1 MVHDRGMSE
10 YTVGEVRHISGV
22 SIRTLHHYDDVGLL
36 VPSGRSDAGYR
47 LYSSADLRRLRQILF
62 YRELDFGLEEIA
74 EILTDPQVDVDTHL
88 RRQHG
93 LLRER
98 LARTEALLRAIEN
111 ELEAQAMGI
120 SLTPEEQLE
129 VFGAAQVA
137 EYEAEARERWG
148 NTEAWRQSQRRAAA
162 YSKEEWVTI
171 KAEAD
176 ENLAAFARALP
187 AGEPADGAQ
196 AMALAEAH
204 RQHISRWF
212 YDCSHEM
219 HAGLAELYISDP
231 RFTAHYER
239 RAPGLATYVHDAF
252 VASARLARG

>member
-1 MVHDRGMSE
+1 MEGW
-10 YTVGEVRHISGV
+10 TVGDVARLSDV
-22 SIRTLHHYDDVGLL
+22 SVRTLRHYDEIGLL
-36 VPSGRSDAGYR
+36 RPSRTASGYR
-47 LYSSADLRRLRQILF
+47 RYDEDDLSRLRQILF

-74 EILTDPQVDVDTHL
+74 EILADPQVDVDTHL
-88 RRQHG
+88 RRQHR

-98 LARTEALLRAIEN
+98 LERTEALLKAIEN
-111 ELEAQAMGI
+111 EMEAQAMGI

-129 VFGAAQVA
+129 VFGTTRVP
-137 EYEAEARERWG
+137 EYEEEARERWG
-148 NTEAWRQSQRRAAA
+148 NTEAWQQSQRRAAA
-162 YSKEEWVTI
+162 YTKEDWVAI

-176 ENLAAFARALP
+176 ENVAAFARALQ

-196 AMALAEAH
+196 ALALAEAH

-219 HAGLAELYISDP
+219 HAGLAELYVSDP

-239 RAPGLATYVHDAF
+239 HAPGLAAYVHDAF
-252 VASARLARG
+252 VASARHARG

>member
-1 MVHDRGMSE
+1 MSR
-10 YTVGEVRHISGV
+10 YTVGEVQRISGV

-36 VPSGRSDAGYR
+36 VPSGRTDAGYR
-47 LYSSADLRRLRQILF
+47 LYSAADLRRLRQILF

-74 EILTDPQVDVDTHL
+74 EILADPEADVGTHL
-88 RRQHG
+88 RRQHR

-98 LARTEALLRAIEN
+98 LARTEALLKAIEN
-111 ELEAQAMGI
+111 EMEAQAMGI

-129 VFGAAQVA
+129 VFGTTHLP
-137 EYEAEARERWG
+137 EYEHEARERWG
-148 NTEAWRQSQRRAAA
+148 NTEAWRQSQRRSAA
-162 YSKEEWVTI
+162 YTKADWVAI

-176 ENLAAFARALP
+176 ENLAAFAQALA

-204 RQHISRWF
+204 RRHISRWF
-212 YDCSHEM
+212 YDCTHEM

-239 RAPGLATYVHDAF
+239 HAPGLAAYVHDAF
-252 VASARLARG
+252 VAAARRARA